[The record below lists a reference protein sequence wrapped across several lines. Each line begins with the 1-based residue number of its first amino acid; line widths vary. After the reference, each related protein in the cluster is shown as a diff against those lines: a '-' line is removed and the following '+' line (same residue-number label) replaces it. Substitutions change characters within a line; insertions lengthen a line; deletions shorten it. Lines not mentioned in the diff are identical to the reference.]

1 MNFELKIENGD
12 GLLNLFK
19 QLSIVEQN
27 SLIKETLNDAA
38 APIINQA
45 FLNYNS
51 SIIRTRKNNI
61 NPSITGTLMKNKAGI
76 IVGVTGKY
84 DYIMRWKEWGT
95 KLRQTGGRTRGNTFK
110 ANAAKATDKLGRSAH
125 STGVMPPSHF
135 FFNAVKDRQNTSAE
149 ILSQGIIS
157 AMDKIINGNNK

>member
-1 MNFELKIENGD
+1 MNFELKVENGN

-19 QLSIVEQN
+19 QLNTVEQN
-27 SLIKETLNDAA
+27 ALIKETLNEAA

-61 NPSITGTLMKNKAGI
+61 NPSILGVLMKNKAGI
-76 IVGVTGKY
+76 IIGVTGKY

-95 KLRQTGGRTRGNTFK
+95 KLRQTGGKVRNGEFRVDSRK
-110 ANAAKATDKLGRSAH
+110 AKDKLGRAAH
-125 STGVMPPSHF
+125 STGAMPPSHF
-135 FFNAVKDRQNTSAE
+135 FFNAVKEQQNTSAE